1 VIKLFLGNIPTIVS
15 TGLIIL
21 FGFFFKEV
29 VSKDVQIT
37 NWNSLALRMF
47 LLGFIM
53 SAMSGVKDYSAME
66 PVIKFGPGNKAFI
79 VLSVLGV
86 IGILFG
92 VWAFITK
99 NQSTHRIIFYAMSII
114 IIIKIV
120 IVELMRIIKYY
131 S

>member
-1 VIKLFLGNIPTIVS
+1 
-15 TGLIIL
+15 
-21 FGFFFKEV
+21 
-29 VSKDVQIT
+29 
-37 NWNSLALRMF
+37 
-47 LLGFIM
+47 M
-53 SAMSGVKDYSAME
+53 SAMSGAKDYSGME
-66 PVIKFGPGNKAFI
+66 PVIKFEPGNKAFI

-120 IVELMRIIKYY
+120 IVELMRIMKYY
-131 S
+131 SWKYSRRPFASLCDRYLEQNNVKKRV